1 MNHTKGP
8 WEVAHYEDGI
18 LEGVN
23 FIRSTVNNYSVCI
36 LINGGTSPEET
47 EANAAF
53 IVRACNSHDE
63 LIEVLKDAILEI
75 EYLHDKFKTTGSGN
89 ATLAKIDAAIAKAE
103 QP

>member
-1 MNHTKGP
+1 MNHTPTP
-8 WEVAHYEDGI
+8 WKAERWLIMDMSNRRIAEASIGI
-18 LEGVN
+18 TGEIDL
-23 FIRSTVNNYSVCI
+23 
-36 LINGGTSPEET
+36 
-47 EANAAF
+47 ANAAF